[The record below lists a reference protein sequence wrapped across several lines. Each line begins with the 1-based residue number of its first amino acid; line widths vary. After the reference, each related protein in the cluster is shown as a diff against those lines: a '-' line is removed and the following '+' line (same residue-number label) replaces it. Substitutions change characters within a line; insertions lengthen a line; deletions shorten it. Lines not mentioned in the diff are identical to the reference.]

1 METETA
7 IEALGAL
14 AHPGRLDVFQLLV
27 KAGPAGIT
35 AGEVARAMNPPA
47 NTMSPQLAIL
57 TRASLVQSRRDGR

>member
-1 METETA
+1 
-7 IEALGAL
+7 
-14 AHPGRLDVFQLLV
+14 V
-27 KAGPAGIT
+27 KAGPASIT